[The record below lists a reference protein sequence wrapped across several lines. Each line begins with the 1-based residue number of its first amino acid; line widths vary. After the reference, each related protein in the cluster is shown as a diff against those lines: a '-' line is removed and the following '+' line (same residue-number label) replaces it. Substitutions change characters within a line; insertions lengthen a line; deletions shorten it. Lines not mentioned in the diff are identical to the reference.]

1 MKTSG
6 LQVTPHMPCQYF
18 WNASYF
24 LVSHYFK
31 PTFTCMLTFACM
43 FAHTLF
49 LHLPLHFK
57 NSTLATITSFLRI
70 GSFTKCYYACHF
82 HIRNPQNHP
91 KWSCILHSATS
102 YHSHF
107 YLLVSLL
114 LLLTRFSK
122 AARPSATNWSGIG
135 RFFRSPEDLV
145 TWYTKLWLHFRKLPV
160 DPLQST
166 SYRQQMKESTTLIK
180 SF

>member
-43 FAHTLF
+43 FAHSLF

-57 NSTLATITSFLRI
+57 NSTLATIISFLRI

-82 HIRNPQNHP
+82 HIRNPKIIQNDLAFFILLHP
-91 KWSCILHSATS
+91 ITVISISWCLFSCC
-102 YHSHF
+102 SHVF
-107 YLLVSLL
+107 PRLPGLLQRTGQAQVD
-114 LLLTRFSK
+114 FS
-122 AARPSATNWSGIG
+122 G
-135 RFFRSPEDLV
+135 
-145 TWYTKLWLHFRKLPV
+145 
-160 DPLQST
+160 LQRT
-166 SYRQQMKESTTLIK
+166 
-180 SF
+180 